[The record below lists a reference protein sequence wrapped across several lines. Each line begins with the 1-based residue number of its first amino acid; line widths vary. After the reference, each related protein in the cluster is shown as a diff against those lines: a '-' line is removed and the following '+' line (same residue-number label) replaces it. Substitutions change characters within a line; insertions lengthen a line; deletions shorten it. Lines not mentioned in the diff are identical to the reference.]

1 MFRCVVVCLMCLFV
15 LFISRSLRIA
25 GSRQKQHVC
34 FLFGTNVIVVLVYVC
49 VCLLY
54 VLFILFLFCA
64 ISIVYCEDNEK
75 TNNCKRSNKQSKDF
89 EMAAAGRL
97 LTLS

>member
-34 FLFGTNVIVVLVYVC
+34 FLFGTNVIVVLVYMCVC
-49 VCLLY
+49 VCCMCYLY
-54 VLFILFLFCA
+54 CFCFVQLALFIVK
-64 ISIVYCEDNEK
+64 IMKRPTTVKDQ
-75 TNNCKRSNKQSKDF
+75 TNNRKISKWPPQ
-89 EMAAAGRL
+89 AVC
-97 LTLS
+97 